1 MDSGVERQKYF
12 KALAAQRARHTFRAD
27 GACRDHG
34 RLEEFPAFSSRP
46 ELSSK
51 LRPVSYTGRSR

>member
-27 GACRDHG
+27 GACRGRG
-34 RLEEFPAFSSRP
+34 RLEEFPAFEFASRIGVKASP
-46 ELSSK
+46 CELH
-51 LRPVSYTGRSR
+51 G